1 MNKVIT
7 IHLHGT
13 AFQLEEG
20 GYDALR
26 AYLDQAVRQLEPNP
40 DRAEILADIEQA
52 IGEKFRAL
60 LNASRNVVLTAEV
73 NAVIAE
79 MGPIDDGS
87 GSAAGEKTGTTPTS
101 GPAPAHAHAEA
112 GPSGPPK
119 RLYRIYDGAMISG
132 ICTGLAAYLGI
143 DVVLVR
149 LVAIVL
155 ACLSMGAAWIVY
167 FVARFIIPEAKTPEE
182 KAAATGPSQTA
193 HDFVRMA
200 REGYYE
206 GMKSFSNRHAR
217 REWRRK
223 FRRDMRDW
231 KRDFRWEMKE
241 RFGAW
246 HHNWSPPVPPCPP
259 APDGFPVAL
268 PILSMIK
275 ALLGFL
281 CAFAVIWMIAT
292 GSVFGVP
299 LPGGL
304 PVWAGVI
311 LLFLAYKVVVSPIKA
326 MRRACYYRSFG
337 RPYYWHPVAELWHGL
352 ITLCLLGLFVFLA
365 DRFIPGFHQ
374 ALLAVPGVLQHT
386 AEVVR
391 HWWAQR

>member
-26 AYLDQAVRQLEPNP
+26 VYLDQAARQLEPNP

-73 NAVIAE
+73 EAVIAE

-87 GSAAGEKTGTTPTS
+87 GSAADAKAGTTPAS
-101 GPAPAHAHAEA
+101 GRPPTQAAA

-143 DVVLVR
+143 DVVLIR

-155 ACLSMGAAWIVY
+155 GCLSLGTAAIVY
-167 FVARFIIPEAKTPEE
+167 LVARFIIPVARTPEE
-182 KAAATGPSQTA
+182 MAAATGPSQTA

-206 GMKSFSNRHAR
+206 GMKSFPDRQAR
-217 REWRRK
+217 REWKRK

-231 KRDFRWEMKE
+231 KRNFRWDMRC
-241 RFGAW
+241 RFGGVPPTG
-246 HHNWSPPVPPCPP
+246 SPPFPPGPP
-259 APDGFPVAL
+259 PPEGFPVAL
-268 PILSMIK
+268 PILSMFK
-275 ALLGFL
+275 ALLFFL
-281 CAFAVIWMIAT
+281 CVFAILSLFAT
-292 GSVFGVP
+292 GSVVGMH

-304 PVWAGVI
+304 PVWAGVF
-311 LLFLAYKVVVSPIKA
+311 LLILAYKVIVSPIKA

-337 RPYYWHPVAELWHGL
+337 WPYYWHPLAEFWHGL
-352 ITLCLLGLFVFLA
+352 FTLCFLVLFVFLA

-374 ALLAVPGVLQHT
+374 ALLAVPGMLQH
-386 AEVVR
+386 AVEAVR
-391 HWWAQR
+391 HWWTQR

>member
-26 AYLDQAVRQLEPNP
+26 AYLDQAARQLEPNP

-60 LNASRNVVLTAEV
+60 LNASRNVVLTTEV
-73 NAVIAE
+73 EAVIAE
-79 MGPIDDGS
+79 MGPVDDGS
-87 GSAAGEKTGTTPTS
+87 GSATDAKTGTTPAS
-101 GPAPAHAHAEA
+101 SPQPSPAAAGPA
-112 GPSGPPK
+112 GPPK

-155 ACLSMGAAWIVY
+155 GCLSLGTAAIVY
-167 FVARFIIPEAKTPEE
+167 LFARFIIPVARTPEE
-182 KAAATGPSQTA
+182 MAAATGPSQTA

-206 GMKSFSNRHAR
+206 GMKSFPDRQAR
-217 REWRRK
+217 REWKRK

-231 KRDFRWEMKE
+231 KRNFRWDM
-241 RFGAW
+241 RCRVGGLPPTG
-246 HHNWSPPVPPCPP
+246 SPPFPPGPP
-259 APDGFPVAL
+259 PPEGFPVAL
-268 PILSMIK
+268 PILSMLK
-275 ALLGFL
+275 ALLLFFL
-281 CAFAVIWMIAT
+281 WFAVISLIAT
-292 GSVFGVP
+292 GSILGMHH
-299 LPGGL
+299 PGGL
-304 PVWAGVI
+304 PVWAGVV
-311 LLFLAYKVVVSPIKA
+311 LLFLAYNVVVSPIKA

-337 RPYYWHPVAELWHGL
+337 WPYYWHPAAELVQGL
-352 ITLCLLGLFVFLA
+352 VTLCFLALFVFLA

-374 ALLAVPGVLQHT
+374 ALLAVPGMLQHA

-391 HWWAQR
+391 HWWTQR

>member
-26 AYLDQAVRQLEPNP
+26 AYLDQAARQLEPNP

-60 LNASRNVVLTAEV
+60 LNASRNVVLTDEV
-73 NAVIAE
+73 EAVIAE
-79 MGPIDDGS
+79 MGPVDDGS
-87 GSAAGEKTGTTPTS
+87 GSAPDAKTGTTPAS
-101 GPAPAHAHAEA
+101 GPQPAPAQADA
-112 GPSGPPK
+112 GPSGPPR
-119 RLYRIYDGAMISG
+119 RLYRIYDGAMIFG

-149 LVAIVL
+149 LVVVVLGCLSLGTAAIVYL
-155 ACLSMGAAWIVY
+155 
-167 FVARFIIPEAKTPEE
+167 VARFIIPVARTPEE
-182 KAAATGPSQTA
+182 KAAAAGPSQTA

-206 GMKSFSNRHAR
+206 GMKSFPDRQAR

-231 KRDFRWEMKE
+231 KRNFRWDM
-241 RFGAW
+241 RYHFAGWQPGGA
-246 HHNWSPPVPPCPP
+246 PPVPPCPP
-259 APDGFPVAL
+259 PPVGFPVAL
-268 PILSMIK
+268 PILSLLK
-275 ALLGFL
+275 ALLFFL
-281 CAFAVIWMIAT
+281 CVFAVLSLIT
-292 GSVFGVP
+292 KGKVFGVF
-299 LPGGL
+299 LPDDL
-304 PVWAGVI
+304 PVWVGVI
-311 LLFLAYKVVVSPIKA
+311 LLILAYKVVVSPIKA

-337 RPYYWHPVAELWHGL
+337 WPYYWHPLAELWHGL
-352 ITLCLLGLFVFLA
+352 ITLCFLVLFVFLA

-374 ALLAVPGVLQHT
+374 ALLAVPSVLQH
-386 AEVVR
+386 AADAVR
-391 HWWAQR
+391 HWWTQR

>member
-26 AYLDQAVRQLEPNP
+26 AYLDQAARQLEPNP

-73 NAVIAE
+73 EAVIAE
-79 MGPIDDGS
+79 MGPVDDGS
-87 GSAAGEKTGTTPTS
+87 GAAADEKRGTAPAS
-101 GPAPAHAHAEA
+101 GPQPAAARADA

-119 RLYRIYDGAMISG
+119 RLYRIDEGAMISG

-143 DVVLVR
+143 DVVLIR

-155 ACLSMGAAWIVY
+155 GCLSLGTAAIVY
-167 FVARFIIPEAKTPEE
+167 FVARFIIPVARTPEE
-182 KAAATGPSQTA
+182 MAAATGPSQTA

-206 GMKSFSNRHAR
+206 GMKTFSDRHAR

-231 KRDFRWEMKE
+231 KRNFRWDMRY
-241 RFGAW
+241 RFGGL
-246 HHNWSPPVPPCPP
+246 PPTPSTPFSPCPP
-259 APDGFPVAL
+259 PPEGFPVFL
-268 PILSMIK
+268 PVLSTLKTLLFFLCMFAILS
-275 ALLGFL
+275 L
-281 CAFAVIWMIAT
+281 IAT
-292 GSVFGVP
+292 GSVLGMH

-304 PVWAGVI
+304 PVWAGVV

-326 MRRACYYRSFG
+326 LRRACYYRNLG
-337 RPYYWHPVAELWHGL
+337 WPYYWHPAAELVQGL
-352 ITLCLLGLFVFLA
+352 VTLCFLALFVFLA

-374 ALLAVPGVLQHT
+374 ALLAVPGMLQHA

-391 HWWAQR
+391 HWWTQR

>member
-26 AYLDQAVRQLEPNP
+26 AYLDQAARQLEPNP

-60 LNASRNVVLTAEV
+60 LNASRNVVLTTEV
-73 NAVIAE
+73 EAVIAE
-79 MGPIDDGS
+79 MGPVDDGS
-87 GSAAGEKTGTTPTS
+87 GSVTDARAGTTPAS
-101 GPAPAHAHAEA
+101 GPPPTPAAA

-143 DVVLVR
+143 DVVLIR

-155 ACLSMGAAWIVY
+155 GCLSFGTAAIVY
-167 FVARFIIPEAKTPEE
+167 LVARFIIPVARTPEE
-182 KAAATGPSQTA
+182 MAAATGPSQTA

-206 GMKSFSNRHAR
+206 GMKSFPDRHAR

-231 KRDFRWEMKE
+231 KRNFRWEMRD

-246 HHNWSPPVPPCPP
+246 HYGWSPPVPPCPP
-259 APDGFPVAL
+259 PPEGFPVVL
-268 PILSMIK
+268 PILS
-275 ALLGFL
+275 LLKTLLFFL
-281 CAFAVIWMIAT
+281 CAFAILSLIAT
-292 GSVFGVP
+292 GSILGIH

-337 RPYYWHPVAELWHGL
+337 WPSYWHPLAELWHGL
-352 ITLCLLGLFVFLA
+352 LTLCFLVLFVFLA
-365 DRFIPGFHQ
+365 DRLIPGFHR
-374 ALLAVPGVLQHT
+374 ALLAVPDVLQH
-386 AEVVR
+386 AMEAVR
-391 HWWAQR
+391 NWWAER

>member
-26 AYLDQAVRQLEPNP
+26 AYLDQAARQLEPNP

-73 NAVIAE
+73 EAVIAE
-79 MGPIDDGS
+79 MGPVEDGS
-87 GSAAGEKTGTTPTS
+87 GAAADAKAGTTPAS
-101 GPAPAHAHAEA
+101 GPSPTPAAA
-112 GPSGPPK
+112 GPSVPPK

-143 DVVLVR
+143 EVVLVR
-149 LVAIVL
+149 LLVIVL
-155 ACLSMGAAWIVY
+155 GCLSLGTAAIIY
-167 FVARFIIPEAKTPEE
+167 LVARFIIPVARTPEE
-182 KAAATGPSQTA
+182 MAAATGPSQTA

-206 GMKSFSNRHAR
+206 GMKSFPDRQAR
-217 REWRRK
+217 REWKRK

-231 KRDFRWEMKE
+231 KRNFRWDM
-241 RFGAW
+241 RYRCGGLPPTG
-246 HHNWSPPVPPCPP
+246 SPPFPPGPP
-259 APDGFPVAL
+259 PSEGFPVAL
-268 PILSMIK
+268 PILSLLK
-275 ALLGFL
+275 ALMLFFL
-281 CAFAVIWMIAT
+281 WFAVISLIAT
-292 GSVFGVP
+292 GSILGMHH
-299 LPGGL
+299 PGGL
-304 PVWAGVI
+304 PVWAGVF
-311 LLFLAYKVVVSPIKA
+311 LLILAYKVVVSPIKA
-326 MRRACYYRSFG
+326 LRRACYYRSFG
-337 RPYYWHPVAELWHGL
+337 WPYYWHPLAELWHGL
-352 ITLCLLGLFVFLA
+352 FTLCFLVLFVFLA

-374 ALLAVPGVLQHT
+374 ALLAVPGFLQHA
-386 AEVVR
+386 AEAVR
-391 HWWAQR
+391 HWWTQR

>member
-26 AYLDQAVRQLEPNP
+26 AYLDQAARQLEPNP

-60 LNASRNVVLTAEV
+60 LNASRNVVLTTEV
-73 NAVIAE
+73 EAVIAE
-79 MGPIDDGS
+79 MGPVDDGS
-87 GSAAGEKTGTTPTS
+87 GSAPEAKAGTTPAS
-101 GPAPAHAHAEA
+101 GPAPAHADA

-119 RLYRIYDGAMISG
+119 RLYRIYDGAMIFG

-149 LVAIVL
+149 LVAVVL
-155 ACLSMGAAWIVY
+155 GCLSLGTAAIVY
-167 FVARFIIPEAKTPEE
+167 FAARFIIPVARTPEE

-206 GMKSFSNRHAR
+206 GMKSFPDRHAR

-231 KRDFRWEMKE
+231 KQNFRWEMGA
-241 RFGAW
+241 RFGGW
-246 HHNWSPPVPPCPP
+246 QPDGSPPVPPCPP
-259 APDGFPVAL
+259 PPAGFPVAF
-268 PILSMIK
+268 PILSLLK
-275 ALLGFL
+275 ALLFFL
-281 CAFAVIWMIAT
+281 CVFAVFSLIFK
-292 GSVFGVP
+292 GSIFGIH
-299 LPGGL
+299 LLSDL

-311 LLFLAYKVVVSPIKA
+311 LLILAYKVVVSPIKA
-326 MRRACYYRSFG
+326 MRRACYYRNFG
-337 RPYYWHPVAELWHGL
+337 WPYYWHPLAELWHGL
-352 ITLCLLGLFVFLA
+352 ITLCFLVLFVFLA

-374 ALLAVPGVLQHT
+374 ALLAVPGFLQQ
-386 AEVVR
+386 AADAVR
-391 HWWAQR
+391 HWWTQR

>member
-26 AYLDQAVRQLEPNP
+26 AYLDQAARQLEPNP

-73 NAVIAE
+73 EAVIAE
-79 MGPIDDGS
+79 MGPVDDGS
-87 GSAAGEKTGTTPTS
+87 GSATDAKAGTTPAS
-101 GPAPAHAHAEA
+101 GPSPTPAAA

-143 DVVLVR
+143 DVVLIR

-155 ACLSMGAAWIVY
+155 GCLSLGTAAIVY
-167 FVARFIIPEAKTPEE
+167 LVARFIIPVARTPEE
-182 KAAATGPSQTA
+182 MAAATGPSQTA

-206 GMKSFSNRHAR
+206 GMKSFPDRQAR
-217 REWRRK
+217 REWKRK

-231 KRDFRWEMKE
+231 KRNFRWDMRC
-241 RFGAW
+241 RFGGLPPTG
-246 HHNWSPPVPPCPP
+246 SPPFPPGPPPP
-259 APDGFPVAL
+259 AGFPVAL
-268 PILSMIK
+268 PILSMLK
-275 ALLGFL
+275 ALLFFL
-281 CAFAVIWMIAT
+281 FVFAMLSLIVT
-292 GSVFGVP
+292 GSLFGTH

-326 MRRACYYRSFG
+326 MRRACYYRGFG
-337 RPYYWHPVAELWHGL
+337 WPYCWHPVAELWHGL
-352 ITLCLLGLFVFLA
+352 VTLCLFVLFVFLA
-365 DRFIPGFHQ
+365 DRLIPGFHQ
-374 ALLAVPGVLQHT
+374 ALLAVPDMLQH
-386 AEVVR
+386 AVEAVR
-391 HWWAQR
+391 HWWTQR